1 MFNSYSIDF
10 EISRGWLGE
19 RRQVVVCCCTLKSCD
34 FSYLKAD
41 LIAGLFGIA
50 FDGVGRSHSWGVDGT
65 IVGNDESVTSIVQF
79 QPI

>member
-1 MFNSYSIDF
+1 MYNVLRDCARARAIR
-10 EISRGWLGE
+10 SRKKE
-19 RRQVVVCCCTLKSCD
+19 VEKYT
-34 FSYLKAD
+34 YLEAD

>member
-1 MFNSYSIDF
+1 MY
-10 EISRGWLGE
+10 
-19 RRQVVVCCCTLKSCD
+19 T
-34 FSYLKAD
+34 YLKAD